1 MGNRTDTLPK
11 ILRAPRTAALWV
23 LAATI
28 PLATA
33 AAFALSYR
41 GLVVYALAGGEPPWL
56 AVVYPLILDLPV
68 IAGEVVLFV
77 AAIEGDTPRRVRAYA
92 WVVTVAFAVLSV
104 AANAGY
110 LPVRA
115 GRGLPPAVLAI
126 LLGFGLGELKR
137 QAAKYR
143 APGRTVLAAPF
154 TDAQTAAAD
163 ALARTVEAGNPLSQR
178 QLMTRFRLT
187 RGEETKVR
195 DLVLAPMD
203 GGRDAASP
211 PTGVPATLNG
221 SAPHE

>member
-77 AAIEGDTPRRVRAYA
+77 AAIEGKTPRRVRAYA
-92 WVVTVAFAVLSV
+92 WAVTVSFAVLSV

-143 APGRTVLAAPF
+143 PGVPVGVPVKRKPPTYQQIRDDLGVSQA
-154 TDAQTAAAD
+154 TAKKFRH
-163 ALARTVEAGNPLSQR
+163 ALRIYA
-178 QLMTRFRLT
+178 
-187 RGEETKVR
+187 
-195 DLVLAPMD
+195 APMD
-203 GGRDAASP
+203 GGRDAPKP
-211 PTGVPATLNG
+211 PSVPATLNG
-221 SAPHE
+221 DAQWPLRSS